1 MSKFLMIELM
11 LVEGRISMDR
21 AVYLIG
27 AHYDLVESEWL
38 HTTDMVGAFGPVTQ
52 TAVWR
57 RV

>member
-21 AVYLIG
+21 AVTLIG
-27 AHYDLVESEWL
+27 SSYEAVESEWL
-38 HTTDMVGAFGPVTQ
+38 HSVDMVGTFGSVTQ